1 MVIQAVANMAVNV
14 AIVPVTGVTLPLVSM
29 GGSSF
34 IFTCCSIG
42 LILSV
47 AKNVEQIEGK
57 APLETEIEI
66 PAENMEIENEA

>member
-1 MVIQAVANMAVNV
+1 
-14 AIVPVTGVTLPLVSM
+14 M

-47 AKNVEQIEGK
+47 ARNVEQIEGN
-57 APLETEIEI
+57 APVETEIEI
-66 PAENMEIENEA
+66 PTETESINNGVQPTA